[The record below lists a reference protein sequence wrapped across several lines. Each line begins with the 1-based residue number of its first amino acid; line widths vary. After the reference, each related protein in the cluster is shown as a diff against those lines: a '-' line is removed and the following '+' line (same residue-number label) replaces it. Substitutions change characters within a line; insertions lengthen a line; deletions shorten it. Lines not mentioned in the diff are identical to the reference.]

1 MHQYTLCSD
10 LSEMPVTTVALPG
23 APPWCVLGIKS
34 RGRRMKCHGSLPQ
47 SWEPL
52 GAVYRTSLGILG
64 VIWSVGWTNRC
75 FLPKKH

>member
-10 LSEMPVTTVALPG
+10 LSEMLVTTVALPR

-34 RGRRMKCHGSLPQ
+34 RGRRMKCHGSHPQ

-52 GAVYRTSLGILG
+52 GAVQDVTGNTGGHLVCRLD
-64 VIWSVGWTNRC
+64 
-75 FLPKKH
+75 